1 MASSTVVSSNSSHRV
16 MLTTSSSTS
25 AVNSSN
31 RISVRT
37 NGSGFNTST
46 PISSYHHQLREKLNK
61 KEVKEERRSMGEDT
75 DTEAISDSQ
84 RSLSEGRLIDSDFN
98 RDGLSQSHD
107 SVFSES
113 ATASSLSIVL
123 KAELADVL
131 RKRRN
136 RPDASGSEEDLGLPR
151 SPTTPQR
158 NEGKITNHANHSEV
172 SSLSQLSMRSSELD
186 EDLSSTHYNV
196 TSESIFAVSSSVSSR
211 SSADE
216 IDMTATFPTNRLS
229 HSAARHKMAVRPKKK
244 GPTRHRRTTME
255 PSHLP
260 STPELN
266 EESHQRPASLEI
278 RDFTVDKVKSRSLP
292 PGVNAKI
299 IEEHSKE
306 IATSVKRSKTSTQT
320 TTKNNITKTTL
331 TAEKEVKEEENGF
344 FRKYLLRNSKRGQ
357 KTADECDTKKEEQKE
372 KVEPPTEDYKQK
384 VEETR
389 KEIRREILSEKS
401 GLSGMLGSFILSQ
414 EKEAEKAQ
422 AITKPKSSAATR
434 QRVTPKDI
442 KDDNA
447 EVIRREG
454 VKSKAR
460 SISESSDSN
469 EGTPKKVALNRSY
482 KEEIFQSTTLVK
494 EITKKEHFD
503 KNNSHQPRIVGL
515 NTFQQKICKSNDSLA
530 NSSDSSDL
538 FKGFNNRR
546 RPSVEKSKSFRTYTE
561 KSVEGGFQI
570 NDNKLLKQKPE
581 SLPLSQGIYT
591 KNIILTTSTSNN
603 HTPKKILSPVS
614 PIANMDISEI
624 EDSIDKIVKAPFIT
638 VIRNSG
644 DETTLK
650 APALGSPLK
659 ERLENYE
666 KNFATSPTSHVS
678 NKIRIS
684 VNEKVDEQ
692 KVEQR
697 STEQRLTERV
707 LEQRASEKKAADQ
720 KIRDDKVSEQKL
732 KEQKVL
738 EQKLREQKVLEQKS
752 KDQKVSEQKLRE
764 QKVLE
769 KQLKE
774 QKASEQK
781 LREQKVLEQQLKE
794 QKVLE
799 HQLRE
804 QKVSEQK
811 LKEQKASEHQLR
823 EQKVSEQ
830 KLREHKIEKKVTEK
844 ITEKKIV
851 ENGKSFEEHN
861 TEKNE
866 AVNDIIEEKQVVL
879 RQKASMNS
887 VSLAPSITRISAN
900 FSKKE
905 SNVVSLD
912 RRIELSK
919 SSDSLNESSTD
930 VSNGLKAKSNSFNR
944 PRRSS
949 SISSECASALPEF
962 MKIQLNRV
970 DPSRPKSSIL
980 MARKCKL
987 EEDGKSLSN
996 ESVEITD
1003 NDKPPTP
1010 VTPEPEREKPKKQV
1024 SLEEPLTPKDEK
1036 ENPVILRKKSFVL
1049 NLTQSNS
1056 MISVRDDATPEL
1068 MKVFARR
1075 SLKVKD
1081 EDIQNMN
1088 LELNQSKQVPN
1099 VDSDKENQSASDEKL
1114 DKLVKNDAE
1123 NTTTTSNHTKFSQK
1137 LDNRT
1142 SLSKISNINS
1152 LNDTNNNNNGNIN
1165 NINNVNHVSTT
1176 PLRHS
1181 ANGFRVNSVDE
1192 RNNNNIVSSKYRHST
1207 AFSPPSSPTDK
1218 NSPPCIT
1225 TPSCE
1230 FKGIHQMRAEWEKRA
1245 KEAALK

>member
-1 MASSTVVSSNSSHRV
+1 
-16 MLTTSSSTS
+16 MLFHYRSF
-25 AVNSSN
+25 V
-31 RISVRT
+31 T
-37 NGSGFNTST
+37 N
-46 PISSYHHQLREKLNK
+46 Q
-61 KEVKEERRSMGEDT
+61 
-75 DTEAISDSQ
+75 
-84 RSLSEGRLIDSDFN
+84 
-98 RDGLSQSHD
+98 
-107 SVFSES
+107 
-113 ATASSLSIVL
+113 
-123 KAELADVL
+123 
-131 RKRRN
+131 
-136 RPDASGSEEDLGLPR
+136 
-151 SPTTPQR
+151 
-158 NEGKITNHANHSEV
+158 
-172 SSLSQLSMRSSELD
+172 
-186 EDLSSTHYNV
+186 
-196 TSESIFAVSSSVSSR
+196 IF
-211 SSADE
+211 
-216 IDMTATFPTNRLS
+216 L
-229 HSAARHKMAVRPKKK
+229 
-244 GPTRHRRTTME
+244 
-255 PSHLP
+255 L
-260 STPELN
+260 
-266 EESHQRPASLEI
+266 
-278 RDFTVDKVKSRSLP
+278 DFTVDKVKSRSLP

-306 IATSVKRSKTSTQT
+306 IAASVKRSKTST

-357 KTADECDTKKEEQKE
+357 KTTDECDTKKEEPKE
-372 KVEPPTEDYKQK
+372 KVEPPTEEYKQK

-389 KEIRREILSEKS
+389 KEIRREMLSEKS

-442 KDDNA
+442 KDETA
-447 EVIRREG
+447 EFIRKEG
-454 VKSKAR
+454 VKYKAR

-482 KEEIFQSTTLVK
+482 NDEIFQSTTLVK
-494 EITKKEHFD
+494 EIARKEHFD
-503 KNNSHQPRIVGL
+503 KRSSHQPRIVGL
-515 NTFQQKICKSNDSLA
+515 NSFQQKICKSNDSLA

-538 FKGFNNRR
+538 FEGFNNRR
-546 RPSVEKSKSFRTYTE
+546 KPSVEKSKSFRSYTDKAVE
-561 KSVEGGFQI
+561 KESMALGFQI

-614 PIANMDISEI
+614 PIAHMDISEI

-666 KNFATSPTSHVS
+666 KNFASPPTSHMK

-684 VNEKVDEQ
+684 VNEKVDSEQ
-692 KVEQR
+692 KV
-697 STEQRLTERV
+697 S
-707 LEQRASEKKAADQ
+707 DQ
-720 KIRDDKVSEQKL
+720 KVVEQKVT
-732 KEQKVL
+732 EQKVL
-738 EQKLREQKVLEQKS
+738 EQKV
-752 KDQKVSEQKLRE
+752 V
-764 QKVLE
+764 
-769 KQLKE
+769 
-774 QKASEQK
+774 
-781 LREQKVLEQQLKE
+781 
-794 QKVLE
+794 
-799 HQLRE
+799 E

-811 LKEQKASEHQLR
+811 VVEQRVVEPKAREKKVVQQKITEPKPAERKVAQPKVIERKVMTSER
-823 EQKVSEQ
+823 KVSE
-830 KLREHKIEKKVTEK
+830 KK
-844 ITEKKIV
+844 ITEKKVTQRITEKKSV
-851 ENGKSFEEHN
+851 ENVKSTVEPK
-861 TEKNE
+861 TEKKE
-866 AVNDIIEEKQVVL
+866 VEDLLEEKLVVL
-879 RQKASMNS
+879 RPKPSTNS

-900 FSKKE
+900 FSHRKE
-905 SNVVSLD
+905 LTATTLD

-949 SISSECASALPEF
+949 SITSESTSILPEF

-970 DPSRPKSSIL
+970 DTSRPKSSIL

-1003 NDKPPTP
+1003 NDKQPSSL
-1010 VTPEPEREKPKKQV
+1010 TPEPEREKPKKQV
-1024 SLEEPLTPKDEK
+1024 SLEEPLIPKEEK
-1036 ENPVILRKKSFVL
+1036 ENSVILRKKSFVL

-1114 DKLVKNDAE
+1114 DKLVKNEAE
-1123 NTTTTSNHTKFSQK
+1123 NTTTTTKFSQK

-1142 SLSKISNINS
+1142 SLSKINNN
-1152 LNDTNNNNNGNIN
+1152 LNDTNNNNNN
-1165 NINNVNHVSTT
+1165 NGSNVSTT

-1181 ANGFRVNSVDE
+1181 ANSFRLQQSADE
-1192 RNNNNIVSSKYRHST
+1192 RNNNNIVSTKYRHST
-1207 AFSPPSSPTDK
+1207 AFSPPTSPTDK

>member
-1 MASSTVVSSNSSHRV
+1 M
-16 MLTTSSSTS
+16 
-25 AVNSSN
+25 
-31 RISVRT
+31 
-37 NGSGFNTST
+37 
-46 PISSYHHQLREKLNK
+46 
-61 KEVKEERRSMGEDT
+61 
-75 DTEAISDSQ
+75 
-84 RSLSEGRLIDSDFN
+84 
-98 RDGLSQSHD
+98 
-107 SVFSES
+107 
-113 ATASSLSIVL
+113 
-123 KAELADVL
+123 
-131 RKRRN
+131 
-136 RPDASGSEEDLGLPR
+136 
-151 SPTTPQR
+151 
-158 NEGKITNHANHSEV
+158 
-172 SSLSQLSMRSSELD
+172 
-186 EDLSSTHYNV
+186 
-196 TSESIFAVSSSVSSR
+196 
-211 SSADE
+211 
-216 IDMTATFPTNRLS
+216 
-229 HSAARHKMAVRPKKK
+229 
-244 GPTRHRRTTME
+244 
-255 PSHLP
+255 
-260 STPELN
+260 
-266 EESHQRPASLEI
+266 
-278 RDFTVDKVKSRSLP
+278 
-292 PGVNAKI
+292 NAKI

-306 IATSVKRSKTSTQT
+306 IAKSVKRSKTSTQT
-320 TTKNNITKTTL
+320 TTKNHITKTTL

-357 KTADECDTKKEEQKE
+357 KTTDECDTKKEE
-372 KVEPPTEDYKQK
+372 KVQPPTEEYKMK

-414 EKEAEKAQ
+414 EKEAEKAEKAQ

-442 KDDNA
+442 KDETA
-447 EVIRREG
+447 EFIRKEG
-454 VKSKAR
+454 VKYKAR

-503 KNNSHQPRIVGL
+503 KRSSHQPRIVGL
-515 NTFQQKICKSNDSLA
+515 NSFQQKICKSNDSLA

-538 FKGFNNRR
+538 FEGFNNRR
-546 RPSVEKSKSFRTYTE
+546 RPSVEKSKSFRSYSDKAVE
-561 KSVEGGFQI
+561 KDSMALGFQI

-614 PIANMDISEI
+614 PIAHMDISEI

-650 APALGSPLK
+650 APVLGSPLK

-666 KNFATSPTSHVS
+666 KNFASPPTTHVK

-692 KVEQR
+692 KVVEKVMEQ
-697 STEQRLTERV
+697 TV
-707 LEQRASEKKAADQ
+707 PEK
-720 KIRDDKVSEQKL
+720 VM
-732 KEQKVL
+732 EQKVERRVSEKVM
-738 EQKLREQKVLEQKS
+738 EQKVERRVSEKLMERNAREQKVVEQKVAE
-752 KDQKVSEQKLRE
+752 KVMERKVRE
-764 QKVLE
+764 QKVEQKVPE
-769 KQLKE
+769 KAIRE

-781 LREQKVLEQQLKE
+781 VA
-794 QKVLE
+794 
-799 HQLRE
+799 E

-811 LKEQKASEHQLR
+811 VVEPKATERKVAQPKATER
-823 EQKVSEQ
+823 KIVQPKFIERKVAQPKVSE
-830 KLREHKIEKKVTEK
+830 KKITEKKVTQR
-844 ITEKKIV
+844 ITEQKIV
-851 ENGKSFEEHN
+851 ENGKSDSFQF
-861 TEKNE
+861 
-866 AVNDIIEEKQVVL
+866 DDLPVVL
-879 RQKASMNS
+879 RPKPTNS

-900 FSKKE
+900 FSHRKE
-905 SNVVSLD
+905 PTIATLD

-949 SISSECASALPEF
+949 SISCENASILPEF

-1003 NDKPPTP
+1003 NDKEPSSL
-1010 VTPEPEREKPKKQV
+1010 TPEPEREKPKKQV
-1024 SLEEPLTPKDEK
+1024 SLEEPLIPRE
-1036 ENPVILRKKSFVL
+1036 ESSVILRKKSFVL

-1123 NTTTTSNHTKFSQK
+1123 NTTTTTKFSQK

-1142 SLSKISNINS
+1142 SLSKIS
-1152 LNDTNNNNNGNIN
+1152 DTNNNNSS
-1165 NINNVNHVSTT
+1165 NVPTT

-1181 ANGFRVNSVDE
+1181 ANSFRLQQSADE
-1192 RNNNNIVSSKYRHST
+1192 RNNNNNIVSTKYRHST
-1207 AFSPPSSPTDK
+1207 AFSPPTSPTDK